1 MEAFY
6 PIFILLLT
14 LCEAPPGKTVCEE
27 GALTFHFTDALQC
40 WEARAHFVR
49 YFDSMD
55 DVIVNRAKTTCEVG
69 INRAWGVEEETVRKY
84 AEKNLRNSDIV
95 PQP

>member
-6 PIFILLLT
+6 PVFVLLLT

-27 GALTFHFTDALQC
+27 GALTFQFANALDC
-40 WEARAHFVR
+40 WEARAHFIR
-49 YFDSMD
+49 YFDSRD
-55 DVIVNRAKTTCEVG
+55 DVIVKRAQTTCKVRIDE
-69 INRAWGVEEETVRKY
+69 AWGSDREELQKFAEEDLRK
-84 AEKNLRNSDIV
+84 SDIV